1 MCAVTV
7 VNGGDAVS
15 RNLQRLADAF
25 TFEAGD
31 GDYLPALL
39 QYARYYQTAVVPAH
53 FLI

>member
-31 GDYLPALL
+31 GD
-39 QYARYYQTAVVPAH
+39 
-53 FLI
+53 